1 MWLSHSVPVPCGLQV
16 LHHPS
21 QQSGVGIV
29 GYKFRSTNVHEF
41 IFGPRS
47 LEIGAPHVPHS
58 VRMLQ
63 SFLMSCWGLGSL
75 CVRTVFCNLAEQ
87 SRCWSSW
94 SGLAIFRWWFGK
106 TWISVSFSS
115 VVLWGRL
122 CRLTGCWVN
131 EVSRCVSSSLADS
144 RCLVKNWFSSELAPS
159 RSLLSVLV
167 TVRGATCVGTS
178 CRKRRKPEGS

>member
-41 IFGPRS
+41 IFGPRN

-63 SFLMSCWGLGSL
+63 SFLIRAAGDLG
-75 CVRTVFCNLAEQ
+75 
-87 SRCWSSW
+87 
-94 SGLAIFRWWFGK
+94 
-106 TWISVSFSS
+106 
-115 VVLWGRL
+115 
-122 CRLTGCWVN
+122 
-131 EVSRCVSSSLADS
+131 
-144 RCLVKNWFSSELAPS
+144 PS
-159 RSLLSVLV
+159 
-167 TVRGATCVGTS
+167 VRGLCSVT
-178 CRKRRKPEGS
+178 